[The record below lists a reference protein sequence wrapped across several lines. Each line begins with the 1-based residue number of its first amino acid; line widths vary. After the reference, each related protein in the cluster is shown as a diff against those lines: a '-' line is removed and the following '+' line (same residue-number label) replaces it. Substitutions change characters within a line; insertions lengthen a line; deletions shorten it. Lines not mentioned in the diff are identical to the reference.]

1 MWELR
6 EHPRT
11 NDTVLWV
18 CDSLKWHISLAPPSR
33 GRIFHDLLI
42 VHVIHPKLNCRSG
55 PHLCLDIAESYPNFL
70 GGNSHFHWAQNR
82 RKVTWRNIWRF
93 GGVIQ
98 RAAHEPGGG
107 GTRPCWN
114 SFLLHRSKGVSTKSN
129 DEHEGKLS
137 RVLTFMTFMDLGSVP
152 GLGRSSGGGHG
163 NPLHYSWEFWILE
176 SQILENPDSGESL
189 WTEDPGGLQS
199 MELQRIRH
207 DWKIK
212 YLVILK

>member
-18 CDSLKWHISLAPPSR
+18 CDSPRWHISLAPPSL
-33 GRIFHDLLI
+33 GRIFNDLLI
-42 VHVIHPKLNCRSG
+42 EHVIHPKLNCRSG

-129 DEHEGKLS
+129 DEHEGKLC
-137 RVLTFMTFMDLGSVP
+137 RVFDIH
-152 GLGRSSGGGHG
+152 GLGLNTWVGKIPWRRAWQPS
-163 NPLHYSWEFWILE
+163 PLFFRILNTGE
-176 SQILENPDSGESL
+176 PDSGESL
-189 WTEDPGGLQS
+189 WTEDPGELQS
-199 MELQRIRH
+199 MELQRVRH
-207 DWKIK
+207 DWETK